1 MRRVRRR
8 VRRRSRK
15 RIRRQ
20 NEEDPGMDTQEQNWL
35 FGNVEEESDKFR
47 LDLQEQK
54 DIGCFK
60 ENVPEN
66 GWT

>member
-1 MRRVRRR
+1 
-8 VRRRSRK
+8 
-15 RIRRQ
+15 
-20 NEEDPGMDTQEQNWL
+20 MDTQEQNWL